1 METIKKLDE
10 SEVWSTLK
18 HSKNGVLFSSLV
30 RQMRMEY
37 DLPLHKVALK
47 MAELVNENKLVLYD
61 GCFWAIKDS
70 SLVNGRPLFPMRHR
84 FEESADGPTIIGNP
98 AFIGPV
104 WEPAF
109 AKALWRA
116 NLPIIQQYPAE
127 NYFLDI
133 AMISEDGKD
142 RLDIEVDGKSSHC
155 DQFGRRKVRDVIRDA
170 RLTSAG
176 WTIKRF
182 WVSELM
188 HDMDGCVDQ
197 VKELWSQRE
206 KDH

>member
-1 METIKKLDE
+1 M
-10 SEVWSTLK
+10 
-18 HSKNGVLFSSLV
+18 
-30 RQMRMEY
+30 
-37 DLPLHKVALK
+37 PLHKVALK
-47 MAELVNENKLVLYD
+47 MAELVNENKLVLHY

-70 SLVNGRPLFPMRHR
+70 PLVNIRPLFPLRPGS
-84 FEESADGPTIIGNP
+84 EASTDGPPIVGNP
-98 AFIGPV
+98 VFIGPV

-109 AKALWRA
+109 AKALWSA

-133 AMISEDGKD
+133 AMISEDGRY

-176 WTIKRF
+176 WTIRRF

-188 HDMDGCVDQ
+188 HDIAGCVDQ
-197 VKELWSQRE
+197 VKELWSNRE